1 MTAGRRR
8 LCGLLQSLGREP
20 FSRPELYRTRKPYFR
35 VRRGAATTWS
45 LAHGGGK
52 SAILLWRGA
61 DAPVKGCSNR
71 GWRADADP
79 HAAALEFAG
88 SAFRHACL
96 VCGWDADLAASAEGR
111 PPPIR

>member
-1 MTAGRRR
+1 MG
-8 LCGLLQSLGREP
+8 
-20 FSRPELYRTRKPYFR
+20 
-35 VRRGAATTWS
+35 
-45 LAHGGGK
+45 
-52 SAILLWRGA
+52 
-61 DAPVKGCSNR
+61 KGCSNR

-96 VCGWDADLAASAEGR
+96 VCEWDADLAASAEGR

>member
-1 MTAGRRR
+1 MAIDRHVNVYAKVLSQGEVQPLRGRW
-8 LCGLLQSLGREP
+8 
-20 FSRPELYRTRKPYFR
+20 RT
-35 VRRGAATTWS
+35 VAE
-45 LAHGGGK
+45 K

-88 SAFRHACL
+88 SAFCHACL
-96 VCGWDADLAASAEGR
+96 GGGGVADLAASAEGR

>member
-1 MTAGRRR
+1 VA
-8 LCGLLQSLGREP
+8 E
-20 FSRPELYRTRKPYFR
+20 
-35 VRRGAATTWS
+35 
-45 LAHGGGK
+45 K

-61 DAPVKGCSNR
+61 DASVKGCSNR